1 MEKKIVC
8 KFGGTSLADS
18 SQMRKVRDIVHL
30 SKDRMYVVVSA
41 PGKRHKDDTKVTDL
55 LYASM
60 TDDVAFE
67 KVVTRFF
74 SLEKDLNV
82 SHRASD
88 YLIAHKSVIK
98 SDKDFAASRGEFCSA
113 LVMSEFLGFEFIDAE
128 IIIDIDENG
137 KTLPTTFEK
146 IQKEIKMGVPYVI
159 PGFYGKGTNDKVK
172 TFSRGGSDI
181 TGSIIARAV
190 NASLYENWSDVSGVM
205 SANPRIV
212 ENPKIIGELSY
223 EEMELLATYGA
234 EVYHHDAVEC
244 IRDIVPINIRNTNAP
259 NDKGTMI
266 VSSNHHKP
274 LNPLAVT
281 SKDNTIYALG
291 DMKVLESKVP
301 TSKDNINAELNLLY
315 KKYFG

>member
-1 MEKKIVC
+1 MDKIVC

-18 SQMRKVRDIVHL
+18 AQMQKVRDIVHS

-55 LYASM
+55 LYASLS
-60 TDDVAFE
+60 DEEAFD

-88 YLIAHKSVIK
+88 YLIAHKSVIQN
-98 SDKDFAASRGEFCSA
+98 DKDFAASRGEFCSA

-128 IIIDIDENG
+128 SIIDIDENG
-137 KTLPTTFEK
+137 KTLSTTFEK
-146 IQKEIKMGVPYVI
+146 IQKEIKEGVPYVI
-159 PGFYGKGTNDKVK
+159 PGFYGKGVNDKVK

-181 TGSIIARAV
+181 TGSLIARAV
-190 NASLYENWSDVSGVM
+190 NAKLYENWSDVSGVM

-212 ENPKIIGELSY
+212 ENPLIIDELSY
-223 EEMELLATYGA
+223 EEMELLAEYGA

-244 IRDIVPINIRNTNAP
+244 IRDIVPINIRNTNSP

-266 VSSNHHKP
+266 VSSRAHKP
-274 LNPLAVT
+274 LSHLAVT
-281 SKDNTIYALG
+281 SKDNTVYVLG
-291 DMKVLESKVP
+291 DLKVLESKTVEN
-301 TSKDNINAELNLLY
+301 KDSVNDVLKQLY
-315 KKYFG
+315 AKYFV